1 MDQEGRGTVAV
12 RQRGDMVVGTWEEV
26 GIWTFDSPDRADF
39 LSYCCPLQVLSR
51 AFTVQ

>member
-26 GIWTFDSPDRADF
+26 GIWTFDSLDWANF
-39 LSYCCPLQVLSR
+39 LFYCCLL
-51 AFTVQ
+51 